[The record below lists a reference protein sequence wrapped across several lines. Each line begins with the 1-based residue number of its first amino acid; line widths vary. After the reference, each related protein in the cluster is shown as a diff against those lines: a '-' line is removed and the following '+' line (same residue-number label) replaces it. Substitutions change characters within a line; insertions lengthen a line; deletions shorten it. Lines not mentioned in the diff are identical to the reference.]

1 MAMNDIL
8 VHRPPRGG
16 PVRPTP
22 RPVRLADPPA
32 SGGGGPTA
40 PWTYALVPLLG
51 SGGILV
57 FAIVNRNPVY
67 FLAGGIFVL
76 GALGMGLMMILQTR
90 GRSAEQGTDTRLRYG
105 AHLAEVRAALRSAGE
120 DQRRVAEEQ
129 HPDPPL
135 LLGFPERAERLWERR
150 PDDPD
155 FGWLRVGRARV
166 PGIAAPE
173 LPDARPDEPR
183 DPGTEAAARR
193 LVERLGPVPEV
204 PVAVPVRGAVAVVG
218 DPARARA
225 LVRAMVAQL
234 AALHA
239 PDDVRL
245 AICCPDEAARAAWEW
260 AKWLPHARHPSG
272 GGPDGTG
279 LMVAEDPPALLRL
292 LAAELDRRRRGAR
305 PGTVPT
311 TAGPALVV
319 VVDGPL
325 PVPDPLGELA
335 GLGVG
340 TVHVLTDPLDRP
352 AHTDVT
358 VHVGSDAAIEVRRG
372 RDGSPPAHLAAL
384 TTLDRLVPDVLGLA
398 EAETLARRLT
408 PLRLSRRAG
417 RTALAEVSGLA
428 DLLGV
433 DDVAVLDPA
442 RTWARRS
449 EQELLRVPLGVDAD
463 GVPVELDLKESAL
476 SGMGPHGLVVGATG
490 SGKSE
495 LLRTLVTGL
504 VATHPPDDLALVLVD
519 YKGGATFAGMAG
531 LPHLAGSITDL
542 EDDPETVERFGDALR
557 SELRRREQLLRDA
570 GLTGIREHRRLRL
583 SGGGTAEAPLPHLLV
598 IVDEFSELLAAQPDF
613 IDLFVQ
619 VGRVGRSLG
628 VHLLLATQRLEEGRL
643 RGLDSHLSYRLALRT
658 FSAAESRT
666 VIGNSD
672 AFDLPPVPGSAY
684 LKVDT
689 SVYRR
694 LRVATVSAPYV
705 EPSTTRTARPRA
717 RVFRAFDGRGGAD
730 DDAAMPALGL
740 DLSDPGRRSTLD
752 VVVDRLATAAPAV
765 HQVWLPP
772 LPAAL
777 PLSAVLA
784 RPALTAGR
792 GLLASRPGPLAI
804 PLGTVDRPDRQ
815 AREPLVVDLSGPG
828 GHLGI
833 VGAPRTG
840 KSTALRTLVTAA
852 ALTHTPDE
860 LSVYA
865 IDLGGG
871 SLAAL
876 EAWPHVGG
884 VAGRHRPEVV
894 RRLVAQLETLVGE
907 RERWFAE
914 HGLESVE
921 RLRRP
926 DEPGVEVAVA
936 AAPGPGTDVLLL
948 VDDWA
953 ALRAEFE
960 DLEPRLTA
968 LATRGLGYGLH
979 LVVAAGR
986 WWDMRPALRDALGTR
1001 IELRLGDSA
1010 DSVIDR
1016 RAARTVP
1023 ATPGRALV
1031 GAGFRAQL
1039 ALPVLTDGAGRTEDA
1054 ATTARRV
1061 AAAWAGDGAPPVRML
1076 PSLVPLADLPAGTIG
1091 LREHDLA
1098 PLPLDLLGGRDPH
1111 LLVLGDPGSGRTAA
1125 LRAVVAAL
1133 CAAHPPEELRV
1144 LVVDYRR
1151 TLLDAVPPEHLS
1163 VYLGSAP
1170 AAERTLPVAAEKMAA
1185 RLPGPEVTP
1194 ARLRARAWWEGPHM
1208 LVVVDDHD
1216 LVATPGG
1223 DPLTALLDLL
1233 PQGRDIGLHVVLAR
1247 SAAGAAGGMLQ
1258 PVPRRLR
1265 ELGGPGLLLSGPRE
1279 EGALLHGVRATD
1291 LPAGRAQY
1299 VTRRADP
1306 QLVQVGWV
1314 PEADG

>member
-1 MAMNDIL
+1 MNDIL

-22 RPVRLADPPA
+22 EPVRLVAPPA
-32 SGGGGPTA
+32 SSGGGPPT
-40 PWTYALVPLLG
+40 PWTYALFPLLG

-76 GALGMGLMMILQTR
+76 GALGMGVMMFLQTR
-90 GRSAEQGTDTRLRYG
+90 GRAREQGTDARLRYT
-105 AHLAEVRAALRSAGE
+105 AHLAEVRAALRAAAD

-135 LLGFPERAERLWERR
+135 LVGFPERAERLWERR

-155 FGWLRVGRARV
+155 FLVLRVGRARV
-166 PGIAAPE
+166 PGVAAPV
-173 LPDARPDEPR
+173 LPDADPTEPR

-193 LVERLGPVPEV
+193 LVERLGPVPDV
-204 PVAVPVRGAVAVVG
+204 PVAVPLHGAVAVLGEPVRG
-218 DPARARA
+218 RALARAM
-225 LVRAMVAQL
+225 LAQL

-239 PDDVRL
+239 PEDVRV
-245 AICCPDEAARAAWEW
+245 AVCCPDGPDAPAARAAWDW
-260 AKWLPHARHPSG
+260 VKWLPHARHPAG
-272 GGPDGTG
+272 GGADGTG
-279 LMVAEDPPALLRL
+279 LLVAEDPAGLLHL
-292 LAAELDRRRRGAR
+292 LGPELDRRRSGTR
-305 PGTVPT
+305 PGGPSS
-311 TAGPALVV
+311 GPALVV
-319 VVDGPL
+319 LVDGAL
-325 PVPDPLGELA
+325 PVPDPLGDLPA
-335 GLGVG
+335 LGVG
-340 TVHVLTDPLDRP
+340 VLHVVTDPLDRP
-352 AHTDVT
+352 AAAGVT
-358 VHVGSDAAIEVRRG
+358 VHVGAGPGLEVRRG
-372 RDGSPPAHLAAL
+372 RDGAPPPELAGLAVV
-384 TTLDRLVPDVLGLA
+384 TGLVPDVLGLA

-408 PLRLSRRAG
+408 PMRLSRRAG
-417 RTALAEVSGLA
+417 RGALAEVNGLA
-428 DLLGV
+428 DLLGI
-433 DDVAVLDPA
+433 DDVAALDPA
-442 RTWARRS
+442 ATWRRRS
-449 EQELLRVPLGVDAD
+449 ESDLLRVPLGVDGEGA
-463 GVPVELDLKESAL
+463 PVELDLKESAL
-476 SGMGPHGLVVGATG
+476 AGMGPHGLVVGATG

-504 VATHPPDDLALVLVD
+504 AATHPPDDLALVLVD
-519 YKGGATFAGMAG
+519 YKGGATFAGLAA
-531 LPHLAGSITDL
+531 LPHVAGSITDL
-542 EDDPETVERFGDALR
+542 EDDPETVDRFGDALR

-583 SGGGTAEAPLPHLLV
+583 ARGGSVPVMPHLLV
-598 IVDEFSELLAAQPDF
+598 VVDEFSELLTAQPDF

-666 VIGNSD
+666 VIGNTD

-694 LRVATVSAPYV
+694 LRVSTVSAPYV
-705 EPSTTRTARPRA
+705 EPVRGVVHRPHA
-717 RVFRAFDGRGGAD
+717 RVFRAFDGRGGA
-730 DDAAMPALGL
+730 AELPALGL
-740 DLSDPGRRSTLD
+740 DLSDPERRSTLD
-752 VVVDRLATAAPAV
+752 VVVARLREAAEAV

-772 LPAAL
+772 LPTAL
-777 PLSAVLA
+777 PLTAVLP
-784 RPALTAGR
+784 RPALTAGG
-792 GLLASRPGPLAI
+792 GLLAPRPGPLTVG
-804 PLGTVDRPDRQ
+804 LGIVDRPDRQ
-815 AREPLVVDLSGPG
+815 AQEPLVVDLSGTG
-828 GHLGI
+828 GHLGV

-852 ALTHTPDE
+852 ALTHTPAE
-860 LSVYA
+860 LAVYA

-876 EAWPHVGG
+876 ERWPHVGG
-884 VAGRHRPEVV
+884 VAGRQRPEVV
-894 RRLVAQLETLVGE
+894 RRLVAQLESLVAT
-907 RERWFAE
+907 RERTFAE
-914 HGLESVE
+914 
-921 RLRRP
+921 R
-926 DEPGVEVAVA
+926 GVESMAQLRGRPSTEVALPDA
-936 AAPGPGTDVLLL
+936 EPDVLLL

-968 LATRGLGYGLH
+968 LAARGLGYGLH
-979 LVVAAGR
+979 LVVTAGR
-986 WWDMRPALRDALGTR
+986 WWDLRPALRDALGTR

-1016 RAARTVP
+1016 RAARSVP

-1031 GAGFRAQL
+1031 GAGFKAQL
-1039 ALPVLTDGAGRTEDA
+1039 ALPVITDEAGCTEDA
-1054 ATTARRV
+1054 ATTAAR
-1061 AAAWAGDGAPPVRML
+1061 ATAGWSGPAAPPIRML
-1076 PSLVPLADLPAGTIG
+1076 PPLVRLDDLPPGAVG
-1091 LREHDLA
+1091 LQESDLG
-1098 PLPLDLLGGRDPH
+1098 PLPLDLLDGRDPH
-1111 LLVLGDPGSGRTAA
+1111 LLVLGDAGSGRTAA

-1144 LVVDYRR
+1144 VVVDYRR

-1170 AAERTLPVAAEKMAA
+1170 AAAETLPAAAAKMTA
-1185 RLPGPEVTP
+1185 RLPGPAVTP
-1194 ARLRARAWWEGPHM
+1194 AQLRRRDWWDGPHM

-1216 LVATPGG
+1216 LVVTPSG

-1247 SAAGAAGGMLQ
+1247 SAAGASAGMMQ
-1258 PVPRRLR
+1258 PVLRRLR
-1265 ELGGPGLLLSGPRE
+1265 ELGGPGLLLSGPRD
-1279 EGALLHGVRATD
+1279 EGALLHGVRAKD
-1291 LPAGRAQY
+1291 LPPGRAQY
-1299 VTRRADP
+1299 VTRRAEP
-1306 QLVQVGWV
+1306 QLVQLGWV
-1314 PEADG
+1314 PEAD